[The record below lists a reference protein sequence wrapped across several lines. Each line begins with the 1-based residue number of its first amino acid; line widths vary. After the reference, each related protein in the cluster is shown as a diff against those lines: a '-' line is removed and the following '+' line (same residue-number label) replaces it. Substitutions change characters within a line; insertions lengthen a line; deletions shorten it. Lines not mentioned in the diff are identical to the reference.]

1 MTLPYYIGVD
11 IGGTKIAVSVFD
23 EASSTITEKEAFPTN
38 RECDPENAVK
48 RIAEIAG
55 RWIGIRAEPPR
66 SVGISVGG
74 MFDVPSGC
82 TGRMMHLP
90 LWDDFP
96 IVSKIRDAIQ
106 VPVYAENDANACA
119 LAEWHYGAGK
129 GCQHLVFLTFGT
141 GLGGGLILNGQLYR
155 GACGLSGEVGA
166 IRVSDDGPPV
176 RGKPGCLEGF
186 ASGAGIAMYAS
197 SLLAGGEDSTL
208 PSKPTAKQIA
218 EAAMA
223 GDAFSIGVLE
233 ECGRQLGCGLA
244 MLIDVLNPEAIV
256 LGSIFARCE
265 SLLRPAMESAIAQE
279 AMPETAG
286 ACRIV
291 AAELGESLGDVAA
304 ATVAKLGVSSET
316 NRVAAIQQSL
326 RSTNFVQA
334 KRTES

>member
-11 IGGTKIAVSVFD
+11 IGGTKIAVSIFD
-23 EASSTITEKEAFPTN
+23 VASSTIIEKETFPTN
-38 RECDPENAVK
+38 RECDPGNAVN
-48 RIAEIAG
+48 RISEIAL
-55 RWIGIRAEPPR
+55 RWISNRAEPPK

-82 TGRMMHLP
+82 MRHAPHLP

-96 IVSKIRDAIQ
+96 IVARIRDSIQ

-119 LAEWHYGAGK
+119 LAEWQYGAGK
-129 GCQHLVFLTFGT
+129 GYQHLVFLTFGT

-176 RGKPGCLEGF
+176 RGNPGCLEGF

-197 SLLAGGEDSTL
+197 SLLAGCENPTL
-208 PSKPTAKQIA
+208 PRKPTAKEIA
-218 EAAMA
+218 EAAKA
-223 GDAFSIGVLE
+223 GDAFSIALLE
-233 ECGRQLGCGLA
+233 ECGRQLGRGLA
-244 MLIDVLNPEAIV
+244 ILIDVLNPEAIV

-265 SLLRPAMESAIAQE
+265 SYLRPAMEAAIARD
-279 AMPETAG
+279 AMPQTARV
-286 ACRIV
+286 CRIV

-304 ATVAKLGVSSET
+304 ATVAKLGVCSEPT
-316 NRVAAIQQSL
+316 RDTPIH
-326 RSTNFVQA
+326 
-334 KRTES
+334 

>member
-1 MTLPYYIGVD
+1 MTSPYYIGVD

-23 EASSTITEKEAFPTN
+23 VASSTIIEKETFPTN
-38 RECDPENAVK
+38 RECDPETAVN
-48 RIAEIAG
+48 RICEIAR
-55 RWIGIRAEPPR
+55 RWISSRAEPPK

-82 TGRMMHLP
+82 MRHAPHLP
-90 LWDDFP
+90 LWDGFP
-96 IVSKIRDAIQ
+96 IVARIHDAIQ

-119 LAEWHYGAGK
+119 LAEWQYGAGK
-129 GCQHLVFLTFGT
+129 GCQQLVFLTFGT

-208 PSKPTAKQIA
+208 PRKPSAKEIA

-233 ECGRQLGCGLA
+233 ECGRRLGCGLA

-265 SLLRPAMESAIAQE
+265 SLLRPGMESAIAQE
-279 AMPETAG
+279 AMPETARV
-286 ACRIV
+286 CRIV
-291 AAELGESLGDVAA
+291 AAELGESLGDIAA
-304 ATVAKLGVSSET
+304 ATVAKIGVCSEPT
-316 NRVAAIQQSL
+316 RDTAVH
-326 RSTNFVQA
+326 
-334 KRTES
+334 